1 MDRIEKHRKFLVCD
15 CTIFI
20 AMAVLGLARFFLEL
34 KDNMQSIKDAW
45 EGISHEVMLGSIIGI
60 LAVVT
65 LVYLYLGI
73 MGLLQAKGKIKGKGH
88 IVFGKVLFVICA
100 IFTVID
106 IIFLIQQKSDVLT
119 LCQSVAS
126 TAIMFSYVQS
136 ATILRKQ

>member
-1 MDRIEKHRKFLVCD
+1 MERIEKHRKFLAWDGVF
-15 CTIFI
+15 FI
-20 AMAVLGLARFFLEL
+20 AMAVLGLARFFWEL
-34 KDNMQSIKDAW
+34 NDNMQTIKEAW
-45 EGISHEVMLGSIIGI
+45 KGISHEVMLGSIIGI

-65 LVYLYLGI
+65 LVYLYLDI
-73 MGLLQAKGKIKGKGH
+73 MGILQTKGKIKGKGH
-88 IVFGKVLFVICA
+88 IVFGKVLLVICA

-136 ATILRKQ
+136 ATILKKQ